1 MSESTRV
8 LNGGGGVASGHH
20 DNNIIVDGWKR
31 VAHINMK
38 ALEQVKISLFCVLPS
53 LNTYNIIGNAYICT
67 LGGARFH
74 IKAIGSTPIPHQ
86 IN

>member
-38 ALEQVKISLFCVLPS
+38 AMEQVQIVEV
-53 LNTYNIIGNAYICT
+53 YNYVDGYVYS
-67 LGGARFH
+67 GW
-74 IKAIGSTPIPHQ
+74 S
-86 IN
+86 